1 MAEPMVRVRDRV
13 WSLVPVAI
21 ALITAAAA
29 PLVAHPIHTSL
40 AELVYDPA
48 AKEIR
53 ISLRVYV
60 DDLTTASARYSRAA
74 SADSAM
80 IAYARAYFGVAD
92 RHGKAVSL
100 ASCGERL
107 VGDLMWLCFR
117 APARSGPSGFS
128 VAHKVLFDLYS
139 DQINLV
145 QASYNGRK
153 VSLLFTKGDGFKKL
167 Q

>member
-1 MAEPMVRVRDRV
+1 MRILLPA
-13 WSLVPVAI
+13 AI
-21 ALITAAAA
+21 ALIAAAA
-29 PLVAHPIHTSL
+29 GPLVAHPIHTSL
-40 AELVYDPA
+40 AELAYDPS

-60 DDLTTASARYSRAA
+60 DDLTKASARYGRIG

-80 IAYARAYFGVAD
+80 TAYARAYFAVVD
-92 RHGKAVSL
+92 RNGKGVSL
-100 ASCGERL
+100 ASCGEQL

-117 APARSGPSGFS
+117 APARGGPSGFS

-153 VSLLFTKGDGFKKL
+153 LSLLFTKGDGFKKL

>member
-1 MAEPMVRVRDRV
+1 MVSARGRVR
-13 WSLVPVAI
+13 SLLPIAI
-21 ALITAAAA
+21 ALIATSAA
-29 PLVAHPIHTSL
+29 PLVTHPVHTSL
-40 AELVYDPA
+40 AELVYDPS

-60 DDLTTASARYSRAA
+60 DDLATASARYSRNS
-74 SADSAM
+74 SADAAM
-80 IAYARAYFGVAD
+80 VAYARAYFGIAD
-92 RHGKAVSL
+92 RNGKVVSL
-100 ASCGERL
+100 ASCGEKV

-128 VAHKVLFDLYS
+128 IAHRVLFDLYS

-167 Q
+167 D

>member
-1 MAEPMVRVRDRV
+1 MRILLPA
-13 WSLVPVAI
+13 AI
-21 ALITAAAA
+21 ALTLVAAG

-40 AELVYDPA
+40 AELVYDA
-48 AKEIR
+48 SAKEIR

-60 DDLTTASARYSRAA
+60 DDLTKASASYSRGAPG
-74 SADSAM
+74 DSAM
-80 IAYARAYFGVAD
+80 TAYARAYFGVVD
-92 RHGKAVSL
+92 RNGRAVTLS
-100 ASCGERL
+100 SCGERL
-107 VGDLMWLCFR
+107 VGELMWLCFR
-117 APARSGPSGFS
+117 APAGTGPSGFS

-145 QASYNGRK
+145 QATYNGRK

>member
-1 MAEPMVRVRDRV
+1 MR
-13 WSLVPVAI
+13 SLLPAAI
-21 ALITAAAA
+21 ALITVAAA
-29 PLVAHPIHTSL
+29 PLIAHPIHTSL
-40 AELVYDPA
+40 AELVYDQA

-60 DDLTTASARYSRAA
+60 DDLTTASARYGRAA
-74 SADSAM
+74 PVDSAM

-92 RHGKAVSL
+92 RNGKLLSL
-100 ASCGERL
+100 APCGERL

-117 APARSGPSGFS
+117 APALSGPSGFS

>member
-1 MAEPMVRVRDRV
+1 M
-13 WSLVPVAI
+13 WSLVPIAI
-21 ALITAAAA
+21 ALIATAAA
-29 PLVAHPIHTSL
+29 PLIAHPIHTSL

-60 DDLTTASARYSRAA
+60 DDLTTASARYRGAA
-74 SADSAM
+74 SPDSAM

-92 RHGKAVSL
+92 RHGKVVSL

-117 APARSGPSGFS
+117 APARTGPSGFS

>member
-1 MAEPMVRVRDRV
+1 MRVRDRV
-13 WSLVPVAI
+13 RSLVPVAI
-21 ALITAAAA
+21 ALIATAAA

-60 DDLTTASARYSRAA
+60 DDLTTASASYSRASTTDA
-74 SADSAM
+74 AM
-80 IAYARAYFGVAD
+80 IAYARAHFGVAD
-92 RHGKAVSL
+92 RDGKAVPL

-117 APARSGPSGFS
+117 APARTGPSGFS
-128 VAHKVLFDLYS
+128 VAHRVLFDLYS

-145 QASYNGRK
+145 QASYSGRR
-153 VSLLFTKGDGFKKL
+153 VSLLFTNGDGFKKL

>member
-1 MAEPMVRVRDRV
+1 VVSARGRIR
-13 WSLVPVAI
+13 SLLPVAI
-21 ALITAAAA
+21 ALIAIPAA

-40 AELVYDPA
+40 AELVYDPS

-60 DDLTTASARYSRAA
+60 DDLTKASASYSRGA

-80 IAYARAYFGVAD
+80 ISYARAYFGVVD
-92 RHGKAVSL
+92 RNGKLVSL
-100 ASCGERL
+100 ASCGEKL

-117 APARSGPSGFS
+117 GPARTGPSGFS

-153 VSLLFTKGDGFKKL
+153 VSLLFTKGDGFKRL

>member
-1 MAEPMVRVRDRV
+1 MVSSRARARR
-13 WSLVPVAI
+13 LLPAAI
-21 ALITAAAA
+21 ALIAVSAA
-29 PLVAHPIHTSL
+29 PLIAHPIHTSL
-40 AELVYDPA
+40 AELVYDPS

-60 DDLTTASARYSRAA
+60 DDLTKASASYSRAA
-74 SADSAM
+74 SPDSQM

-92 RHGKAVSL
+92 RNGKAVAL
-100 ASCGERL
+100 ASCGETL

-117 APARSGPSGFS
+117 APARTGPSGFS

-145 QASYNGRK
+145 QANYNGRK

>member
-1 MAEPMVRVRDRV
+1 MRTLLPA
-13 WSLVPVAI
+13 AI
-21 ALITAAAA
+21 ALIAVAAA
-29 PLVAHPIHTSL
+29 PFAAHPIHTSL
-40 AELVYDPA
+40 AELVYDPS

-60 DDLTTASARYSRAA
+60 DDLTKASARYSRAA
-74 SADSAM
+74 PADSAM
-80 IAYARAYFGVAD
+80 IAYARAYFGVVD
-92 RHGKAVSL
+92 RNGKVVSL
-100 ASCGERL
+100 ASCGEQL

-128 VAHKVLFDLYS
+128 VVHKVLFDLYS

-153 VSLLFTKGDGFKKL
+153 LSLLFTKGDGFKKL
-167 Q
+167 E

>member
-1 MAEPMVRVRDRV
+1 MRV
-13 WSLVPVAI
+13 LLPAAI
-21 ALITAAAA
+21 ALIAGASAL
-29 PLVAHPIHTSL
+29 PVAHPIHTSL
-40 AELVYDPA
+40 AELVYDQS

-60 DDLTTASARYSRAA
+60 DDLTKASARYSRAA
-74 SADSAM
+74 SVDSGM
-80 IAYARAYFGVAD
+80 IAYARAYFGVVD
-92 RHGKAVSL
+92 RNGKVVSL
-100 ASCGERL
+100 ASCGEQL

-117 APARSGPSGFS
+117 APARTTPSGFS

-145 QASYNGRK
+145 QANYSGRK

>member
-1 MAEPMVRVRDRV
+1 MVTVRAR
-13 WSLVPVAI
+13 LRTLLPAAI
-21 ALITAAAA
+21 ALIAVGAGPVVT
-29 PLVAHPIHTSL
+29 HPIHTSL
-40 AELVYDPA
+40 AELAYDQS

-60 DDLTTASARYSRAA
+60 DDLTKASARYSRAA
-74 SADSAM
+74 PADSAM
-80 IAYARAYFGVAD
+80 IAYARAYFGVVD
-92 RHGKAVSL
+92 RNGKVVSL
-100 ASCGERL
+100 AACGERL

-145 QASYNGRK
+145 QANYGGRK

>member
-1 MAEPMVRVRDRV
+1 ML
-13 WSLVPVAI
+13 SLLPIAT
-21 ALITAAAA
+21 ALIVMAAA

-40 AELVYDPA
+40 AELMYDPS

-60 DDLTTASARYSRAA
+60 DDLTRASARYSRAA

-80 IAYARAYFGVAD
+80 IAYARAYFGVVD
-92 RHGKAVSL
+92 GNGKAVSL
-100 ASCGERL
+100 ASCGEHL
-107 VGDLMWLCFR
+107 VGDLMWLCFHG
-117 APARSGPSGFS
+117 PARTGPAGFS

-145 QASYNGRK
+145 QASYNGKK

-167 Q
+167 R

>member
-1 MAEPMVRVRDRV
+1 MRPLLPA
-13 WSLVPVAI
+13 AI
-21 ALITAAAA
+21 ALIAVSAA
-29 PLVAHPIHTSL
+29 PPVAHPIHTSL
-40 AELVYDPA
+40 AELVYDQS
-48 AKEIR
+48 AKEMR

-60 DDLTTASARYSRAA
+60 DDLTKASASYSRAA
-74 SADSAM
+74 SPDSAM
-80 IAYARAYFGVAD
+80 FAYARAYFGVAD
-92 RHGKAVSL
+92 RNGKAVAL

-117 APARSGPSGFS
+117 APARAGPSGFS
-128 VAHKVLFDLYS
+128 IAHKVLFDLYS

-145 QASYNGRK
+145 QANYNGRK